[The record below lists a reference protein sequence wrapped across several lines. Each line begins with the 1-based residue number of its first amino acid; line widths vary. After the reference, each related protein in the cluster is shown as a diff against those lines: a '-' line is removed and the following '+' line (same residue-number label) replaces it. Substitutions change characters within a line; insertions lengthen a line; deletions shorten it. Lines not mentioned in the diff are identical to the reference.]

1 MSRVIGCRGAYCLS
15 ALLLAV
21 ATLAPPAA
29 WAQNA
34 TWLVS
39 PGSNAFAT
47 ATNWSPNV
55 VPLGTATFGV
65 SNTTTIDLS
74 GGQEIGSMVF
84 NAGASAYT
92 FSSANFSLSGAG
104 IVNNSSQ
111 TQTINI
117 AGGVLALNN
126 SATLGNVTIVS
137 ANSIDFN
144 DSSSAGR
151 AIITNNGGN
160 ISFDDNTTAGNA
172 AITNN
177 AGGTLCFCN
186 NATAGNATIV
196 NTGTGATTNFFGNST
211 AGNANIT
218 NANGAVLSFEDSS
231 SASAATIT
239 NNGGTVNF
247 IETSSGGTARYV
259 GNSGTLDI
267 SGLGS
272 TGMSI
277 GSIEGAGAIVLGALQ
292 LTVGGNNLSTTVSGV
307 VSGVGGKLVKQ
318 GTGTM
323 TLTGVNTFT
332 GGTTVSAGG
341 LLVNGSLAS
350 GVTVGSAGLLGG
362 SGTITGAVVNGGIV
376 APGNSIG
383 TLTVNGS
390 FTQNSGGTLQI
401 EANAGGQS
409 DRVNVTG
416 APGTATLNGGTLA
429 AQPIAGGIYAMRT
442 TYTVLNATGGL
453 TGTYANVT
461 SSLPFL
467 TPSLSYDANN
477 IYLTLVPGGFA
488 RGALTGN
495 QKAVGGVLDRSVS
508 TATGDFATVIG
519 AIAGLNLV
527 PGQQA
532 MDAISGQ
539 AYSGFASANVAGGQ
553 LFMNALGQQMSVARG
568 GGGGTRVALAE
579 ACQPSN
585 IQSGDITTCDGAAG
599 PYSVWGSALGG
610 TGSVAGTGGAAT
622 QTYNFGGVSTG
633 IDYRFDPRFLAG
645 VAVGYAGGTQW
656 LNGFTGRGTSESYNA
671 ALYASFTQSA
681 FYIDALA
688 GYGYN
693 DNQMQRQIVIP
704 GLPTRNAQG
713 RTGANQFTAQAE
725 TGYRIDIYER
735 AAASITP
742 FARLQAATVTQN
754 AFSESGANSLN
765 LSVAQQTTNSVR
777 SVLGA
782 ELAGFIDTGWRDK
795 LGLQLRLGWAHEY
808 ADTSRPMTASFAG
821 APTLGFTVYGAAPQ
835 RDAAVLGLAANTSI
849 TDAWGLYLRYDG
861 EVGTGVD
868 NHVFSVGLR
877 MSW

>member
-1 MSRVIGCRGAYCLS
+1 MSRVIGPRGAYCLS
-15 ALLLAV
+15 ALLTVV
-21 ATLAPPAA
+21 AALSPPAVH
-29 WAQNA
+29 AQNA
-34 TWLVS
+34 TWLLN

-74 GGQEIGSMVF
+74 TGLEINIFTF

-92 FSSANFSLSGAG
+92 FSNANFSLSGTG

-111 TQTINI
+111 TQTFNIN
-117 AGGVLALNN
+117 ATGVLALNN
-126 SATLGNVTIVS
+126 SATLGNATVVS
-137 ANSIDFN
+137 ANSIVFN
-144 DSSSAGR
+144 DSTSAGR

-160 ISFDDNTTAGNA
+160 IQFEDNSTAA
-172 AITNN
+172 TATITNN

-186 NATAGNATIV
+186 NATASAATIV
-196 NTGTGATTNFFGNST
+196 NTGAGATLNFFADST
-211 AGNANIT
+211 AGTANIT
-218 NANGAVLSFEDSS
+218 NANGATLSFEDSS

-247 IETSSGGTARYV
+247 TETSSGGTARYI
-259 GNSGTLDI
+259 GSSGTLDI
-267 SGLGS
+267 SGLTS
-272 TGMSI
+272 TGTAI
-277 GSIEGAGAIVLGALQ
+277 GSVEGGGAIALGAKA

-307 VSGVGGKLVKQ
+307 ISGTGGSLVKQ

-323 TLTGVNTFT
+323 TLTGANTFT

-383 TLTVNGS
+383 TLTVSGS

-401 EANAGGQS
+401 ETNAAGLT

-429 AQPIAGGIYAMRT
+429 AHPIAGGIYAMRT
-442 TYTVLNATGGL
+442 TYTVLNATGGI

-477 IYLTLVPGGFA
+477 VYLTLVPGGFA

-495 QKAVGGVLDRSVS
+495 QRAVGGVLDRSVA

-539 AYSGFASANVAGGQ
+539 AYSGFSGANLAGGQ
-553 LFMNALGQQMSVARG
+553 LFMNVLGQQMSIARG
-568 GGGGTRVALAE
+568 NGGGTRVALAE
-579 ACQPSN
+579 ACTSA
-585 IQSGDITTCDGAAG
+585 DITLCDGAAG
-599 PYSVWGSALGG
+599 PFSVWGSALGG

-633 IDYRFDPRFLAG
+633 IDYRFDPRFLGGIAL
-645 VAVGYAGGTQW
+645 GYAGGTQW
-656 LNGFTGRGTSESYNA
+656 LNGFTGRGTSDSYNF
-671 ALYASFTQSA
+671 ALYGSFTANA
-681 FYIDALA
+681 FYIDTLA

-693 DNQMQRQIVIP
+693 DNQMQRQILIP

-725 TGYRIDIYER
+725 TGYKIDIYER

-754 AFSESGANSLN
+754 GFSESGASSLN
-765 LSVAQQTTNSVR
+765 LNVAQQTTNSVR

-782 ELAGFIDTGWRDK
+782 ELAGAIDAGWRDK
-795 LGLQLRLGWAHEY
+795 LALQVRLGWAHEH

-835 RDAAVLGLAANTSI
+835 RDAAILGLAANTAI
-849 TDAWGLYLRYDG
+849 AEAWGLYLRYDG

-868 NHVFSVGLR
+868 NHVFSAGLR

>member
-1 MSRVIGCRGAYCLS
+1 MKRLV
-15 ALLLAV
+15 LLTIAC
-21 ATLAPPAA
+21 LAPVAVH
-29 WAQNA
+29 AQNA
-34 TWLVS
+34 TWLLT
-39 PGSNAFAT
+39 PGSNAFGT

-55 VPLGTATFGV
+55 VPLGTASFGV
-65 SNTTTIDLS
+65 SNTTTINLS
-74 GGQEIGSMVF
+74 GGQDVGSFVF

-92 FSSANFSLSGAG
+92 FSNANFSLSGAG

-117 AGGVLALNN
+117 DATGVLALNN
-126 SATLGNVTIVS
+126 SATLGSVTIVS
-137 ANSIDFN
+137 ANSIVFN
-144 DSSSAGR
+144 DSTSAGR

-160 ISFDDNTTAGNA
+160 IQFEDNTTAANA
-172 AITNN
+172 TITNN

-196 NTGTGATTNFFGNST
+196 NTGAGATLNFFADST
-211 AGNANIT
+211 AGTARIT
-218 NANGAVLSFEDSS
+218 TANGATLSFEDSS
-231 SASAATIT
+231 SASAAILT

-247 IETSSGGTARYV
+247 TETSSGGTARYI

-267 SGLGS
+267 SGLSS

-277 GSIEGAGAIVLGALQ
+277 GSVEGGGAIALGAMA

-307 VSGVGGKLVKQ
+307 ISGTGGSLVKQ
-318 GTGTM
+318 GTGTL
-323 TLTGVNTFT
+323 TLSGVNTFT

-362 SGTITGAVVNGGIV
+362 SGTITGSVSNGGIV

-383 TLTVNGS
+383 TLTVSGS

-416 APGTATLNGGTLA
+416 APGTAALNGGTLA

-442 TYTVLNATGGL
+442 TYTVLNATGGR
-453 TGTYANVT
+453 TGTFANVT

-477 IYLTLVPGGFA
+477 VYLTLVPGGFA

-495 QKAVGGVLDRSVS
+495 QRAVGGVLDRSVA

-539 AYSGFASANVAGGQ
+539 AYSGFSSANLAGGQ
-553 LFMNALGQQMSVARG
+553 LFMNVLGQQMSIARG
-568 GGGGTRVALAE
+568 SAGGTRVALAE
-579 ACQPSN
+579 ACSSTN
-585 IQSGDITTCDGAAG
+585 IQSGDITLCDGAAG
-599 PYSVWGSALGG
+599 PFSVWGSALGG

-645 VAVGYAGGTQW
+645 VALGYASGSQW
-656 LNGFTGRGTSESYNA
+656 LNGFTGRGTSDSYNF
-671 ALYASFTQSA
+671 ALYGSFTSNA
-681 FYIDALA
+681 FYIDTLA

-693 DNQMQRQIVIP
+693 DNQMQRQILIQ

-725 TGYRIDIYER
+725 TGYKIDIYER
-735 AAASITP
+735 AAASLTP
-742 FARLQAATVTQN
+742 FVRLQAATVTQN

-765 LSVAQQTTNSVR
+765 LNVAQQTTNSVR

-782 ELAGFIDTGWRDK
+782 ELAGFIDAGWRDK
-795 LGLQLRLGWAHEY
+795 LGLQVRLGWAHEY

-821 APTLGFTVYGAAPQ
+821 APALGFTVYGAAPQ
-835 RDAAVLGLAANTSI
+835 RDAAILGLAANTSI
-849 TDAWGLYLRYDG
+849 AEAWGLYLRYDG

-868 NHVFSVGLR
+868 NHVFSAGLR
-877 MSW
+877 LNW